1 MVWVDSRNNSRIVDN
16 RWVVPYNEFL
26 AMKYECHINV
36 QVCVSVKSIKYL
48 YKYVHKG
55 SDRAMMRVG
64 ADLDA
69 NTPVQST
76 YSNPPSSFIPEPEP
90 AALVDECSRYLDA
103 RVIGASEAVWRLQKN
118 ALFKR
123 HPAVK
128 PLAVHLENMQYCQ
141 WQAGEISKV
150 PLRTSPG
157 TTLTSWF
164 EYLRTQRASDPLC
177 LAELYVD
184 FYARHLYTKSTR
196 KKNGHGVTG
205 SF

>member
-69 NTPVQST
+69 CATVPVQPTS
-76 YSNPPSSFIPEPEP
+76 SNPPSSFVPEPEP
-90 AALVDECSRYLDA
+90 AALIDECSRYLDA
-103 RVIGASEAVWRLQKN
+103 RVIGAFEVVWRLQKN
-118 ALFKR
+118 VLFKR
-123 HPAVK
+123 HLAIK
-128 PLAVHLENMQYCQ
+128 PLSVHLENMQYCQ
-141 WQAGEISKV
+141 WQAG
-150 PLRTSPG
+150 
-157 TTLTSWF
+157 
-164 EYLRTQRASDPLC
+164 
-177 LAELYVD
+177 
-184 FYARHLYTKSTR
+184 
-196 KKNGHGVTG
+196 GVAG
-205 SF
+205 